1 MTIIELSTKKKL
13 SDIKQTE
20 NTIDKEYSRRL
31 AEIRCTDDLRNLL
44 RDYEDFMPAGI
55 MRFRDAP
62 EKACQEL
69 VNQVRRIFEHIRV
82 TRSEMIME
90 PTEAA
95 ILVGMP
101 MIRMPRVLAMQLTKD
116 AKRGVTWGEAFLHMS
131 VAGTIAKLLKTQ
143 DMMYK
148 RVIELGEEL
157 KDHPIG
163 VDTTYAPGELNKVK
177 S

>member
-1 MTIIELSTKKKL
+1 
-13 SDIKQTE
+13 
-20 NTIDKEYSRRL
+20 
-31 AEIRCTDDLRNLL
+31 
-44 RDYEDFMPAGI
+44 
-55 MRFRDAP
+55 
-62 EKACQEL
+62 
-69 VNQVRRIFEHIRV
+69 
-82 TRSEMIME
+82 MIME

>member
-1 MTIIELSTKKKL
+1 MTIIELFTKHRIA
-13 SDIKQTE
+13 DIKETE

-31 AEIRCTDDLRNLL
+31 AAINSTGDLRNLL
-44 RDYEDFMPAGI
+44 RDYEDFMPDGI

-62 EKACQEL
+62 ERACKEL
-69 VNQVRRIFEHIRV
+69 VSQIRRIFDHIKA
-82 TRSEMIME
+82 TGSEMIME

-116 AKRGVTWGEAFLHMS
+116 SRKEVTWGTAFLHMS
-131 VAGTIAKLLKTQ
+131 VAGTVAKLMKTQ

-148 RVIELGEEL
+148 RVIDLQDEL
-157 KDHPIG
+157 KEHPIG